1 MNSRRYKYTDQVTN
15 NMLTVVSTT
24 NKMLTV
30 VSLGLISLP
39 HQLFGGNMDLLSLRL
54 DSLIHLICENRKNPF
69 EAIEAEIFV
78 KQK

>member
-15 NMLTVVSTT
+15 NIFTVVSTT

-69 EAIEAEIFV
+69 EADL
-78 KQK
+78 KLKYS